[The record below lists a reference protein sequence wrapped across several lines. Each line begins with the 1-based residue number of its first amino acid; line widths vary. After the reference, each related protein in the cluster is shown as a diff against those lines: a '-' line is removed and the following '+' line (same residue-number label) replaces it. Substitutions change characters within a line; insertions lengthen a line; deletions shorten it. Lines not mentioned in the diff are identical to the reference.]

1 MNPMQS
7 LGKFLLFA
15 GALMVVLGGLVILAG
30 KIGLP
35 LGRLLGDFSFRGK
48 HVLFFA
54 PIGTMILVSLVLTI
68 LMNLFLRWLK

>member
-7 LGKFLLFA
+7 FGKFLLYA
-15 GALMVVLGGLVILAG
+15 GLLLVLLGGLVILADR
-30 KIGLP
+30 IGLP
-35 LGRLLGDFSFRGK
+35 LGRLPGDFSFRGK

-68 LMNLFLRWLK
+68 LVNLFLRWSK

>member
-35 LGRLLGDFSFRGK
+35 LGRLPGDFSFRGK

-54 PIGTMILVSLVLTI
+54 PIGTMVLVSLVLTI

>member
-15 GALMVVLGGLVILAG
+15 GALMVLLGGLVILAG

-35 LGRLLGDFSFRGK
+35 LGRLPGDLTIRGK

-54 PIGTMILVSLVLTI
+54 PIGTMVLVSLVLTI

>member
-15 GALMVVLGGLVILAG
+15 GALLVLLGGLVILAG
-30 KIGLP
+30 KIGFP
-35 LGRLLGDFSFRGK
+35 LGRLPGDFTFRGK

>member
-15 GALMVVLGGLVILAG
+15 GALLVLLGGLVILAG
-30 KIGLP
+30 KIGFP
-35 LGRLLGDFSFRGK
+35 LGRLPGDFTFRGK

-54 PIGTMILVSLVLTI
+54 PIGTMVLVSLVLTI

>member
-7 LGKFLLFA
+7 LGKFLLYA
-15 GALMVVLGGLVILAG
+15 GLLMALLGSLVILADR
-30 KIGLP
+30 IGLP
-35 LGRLLGDFSFRGK
+35 LGRLPGDFSFRGK

-68 LMNLFLRWLK
+68 LVNLFLRWSK

>member
-7 LGKFLLFA
+7 LGKFLLYA
-15 GALMVVLGGLVILAG
+15 GLLMALLGGLVILADR
-30 KIGLP
+30 IGLP
-35 LGRLLGDFSFRGK
+35 LGRLPGDFSFRGK

-68 LMNLFLRWLK
+68 LVNLFLRWSK